1 VLEPRISQEN
11 LFICL
16 SFGSQGI
23 GQISTISSSHSIR
36 LEKVVKLVVVCIGV
50 KLAILHP
57 LLHYYTITHLLLII
71 LILGPKMLGFEDF
84 DDHCVFRNNVDMAL
98 DLVSFLRAQVAG
110 QATNSL
116 LCMQDNHVQ
125 YRHQEG

>member
-1 VLEPRISQEN
+1 
-11 LFICL
+11 
-16 SFGSQGI
+16 
-23 GQISTISSSHSIR
+23 
-36 LEKVVKLVVVCIGV
+36 
-50 KLAILHP
+50 
-57 LLHYYTITHLLLII
+57 
-71 LILGPKMLGFEDF
+71 MLGFEDF

-110 QATNSL
+110 QATISL